1 MIFLDTVKISLTAKR
16 KRKLSELAKVFS
28 NLGFTR
34 MSLLKDKL
42 ILEKALGKDLQGSKY
57 MDYKIIFEEK
67 GITFFYS
74 IPSQRD
80 KRSRILESLSTFI
93 NLLIL
98 SNPFYT
104 IDPLPIY
111 ESMRSVIEE
120 IENVID
126 KEGINYTMEIDDLR
140 QKSDSLKKRYDD
152 LVLSSEENARILLET
167 ERRRS
172 DLQKRLESL
181 EGMSDETL
189 KEELFEWIKLH
200 HGQLEVYEFAK
211 KYGITSRRVE
221 EGLNMLI
228 REGYILMKGK

>member
-1 MIFLDTVKISLTAKR
+1 MT
-16 KRKLSELAKVFS
+16 
-28 NLGFTR
+28 
-34 MSLLKDKL
+34 LLKDKL
-42 ILEKALGKDLQGSKY
+42 ILEKALGKDLQGSNY
-57 MDYKIIFEEK
+57 MDYKIVFEEK
-67 GITFFYS
+67 GITFFYT
-74 IPSQRD
+74 ITSQRD
-80 KRSRILESLSTFI
+80 KRSRILESLSTFL

-120 IENVID
+120 MENIID
-126 KEGINYTMEIDDLR
+126 KDGINYTMEIDDLR
-140 QKSDSLKKRYDD
+140 QKCDSLKKRYDD

-172 DLQKRLESL
+172 ELQKRNESL
-181 EGMSDETL
+181 EGMSNETL

-200 HGQLEVYEFAK
+200 HGQMDVYEFAK
-211 KYGITSRRVE
+211 KYGITSKRVE

-228 REGYILMKGK
+228 REGYILMKGR

>member
-1 MIFLDTVKISLTAKR
+1 MDTVKISLTAKR
-16 KRKLSELAKVFS
+16 KRKFSELAKVFS

-34 MSLLKDKL
+34 MTLLKDKL
-42 ILEKALGKDLQGSKY
+42 ILEKALGKDLQGSNY
-57 MDYKIIFEEK
+57 MDYKIVFEEK
-67 GITFFYS
+67 GITFFYT
-74 IPSQRD
+74 ITSQRD
-80 KRSRILESLSTFI
+80 KRSRILESLSTFL

-120 IENVID
+120 MENIID
-126 KEGINYTMEIDDLR
+126 KDGINYTMEIDDLR
-140 QKSDSLKKRYDD
+140 QKCDSLKKRYDD

-172 DLQKRLESL
+172 DLQKRTESL
-181 EGMSDETL
+181 EGMSNETL
-189 KEELFEWIKLH
+189 KEELFEWVKLH
-200 HGQLEVYEFAK
+200 HGQMDVYEFAK
-211 KYGITSRRVE
+211 KYGITSKRVE

-228 REGYILMKGK
+228 REGYILMKGR

>member
-1 MIFLDTVKISLTAKR
+1 MDTVKISLTAKR
-16 KRKLSELAKVFS
+16 KRKFSELAKVFS

-34 MSLLKDKL
+34 MTLLKDKL
-42 ILEKALGKDLQGSKY
+42 ILEKALGKDLQGSNY
-57 MDYKIIFEEK
+57 MDYKIVFEEK
-67 GITFFYS
+67 GITFFYT
-74 IPSQRD
+74 IISQRD
-80 KRSRILESLSTFI
+80 KRSRILESLSTFL

-120 IENVID
+120 MENIID
-126 KEGINYTMEIDDLR
+126 KDGINYTMEIDDLR
-140 QKSDSLKKRYDD
+140 QKCDSLKKRYDD

-172 DLQKRLESL
+172 ELQKRTESL
-181 EGMSDETL
+181 EGMSNETL
-189 KEELFEWIKLH
+189 KEELFEWVKLH
-200 HGQLEVYEFAK
+200 HGQMDVYEFAK
-211 KYGITSRRVE
+211 KYGITSKRVE

-228 REGYILMKGK
+228 REGYILMKGR

>member
-1 MIFLDTVKISLTAKR
+1 MDTVKISLTAKR
-16 KRKLSELAKVFS
+16 KRKFSELAKVFS

-42 ILEKALGKDLQGSKY
+42 ILEKALGKDLQGSNY
-57 MDYKIIFEEK
+57 MDYKIVFEEK
-67 GITFFYS
+67 GITFFYT
-74 IPSQRD
+74 ITSQRD
-80 KRSRILESLSTFI
+80 KRSRILESLSTFL

-120 IENVID
+120 MENIID
-126 KEGINYTMEIDDLR
+126 KDGINYTMEIDDLR
-140 QKSDSLKKRYDD
+140 QKCDSLKKRYDD

-172 DLQKRLESL
+172 DLQKRTESL
-181 EGMSDETL
+181 EGMSNETL
-189 KEELFEWIKLH
+189 KEELFEWVKLH
-200 HGQLEVYEFAK
+200 HGQMDVYEFAK
-211 KYGITSRRVE
+211 KYGITSKRVE

-228 REGYILMKGK
+228 REGYILMKGR

>member
-1 MIFLDTVKISLTAKR
+1 VDTVKISLTAKR
-16 KRKLSELAKVFS
+16 KRKFSELAKVFS

-34 MSLLKDKL
+34 MTLLKDKL
-42 ILEKALGKDLQGSKY
+42 ILEKALGKDLQGSNY
-57 MDYKIIFEEK
+57 MDYKIVFEEK
-67 GITFFYS
+67 GITFFYT
-74 IPSQRD
+74 ITSQRD
-80 KRSRILESLSTFI
+80 KRSRILESLSTFL

-120 IENVID
+120 MENIID
-126 KEGINYTMEIDDLR
+126 KDGINYTMEIDDLR
-140 QKSDSLKKRYDD
+140 QKCDSLKKRYDD

-172 DLQKRLESL
+172 ELQKRNESL
-181 EGMSDETL
+181 EGMSNETL

-200 HGQLEVYEFAK
+200 HGQMDVYEFAK
-211 KYGITSRRVE
+211 KYGITSKRVE

-228 REGYILMKGK
+228 REGYILMKGR